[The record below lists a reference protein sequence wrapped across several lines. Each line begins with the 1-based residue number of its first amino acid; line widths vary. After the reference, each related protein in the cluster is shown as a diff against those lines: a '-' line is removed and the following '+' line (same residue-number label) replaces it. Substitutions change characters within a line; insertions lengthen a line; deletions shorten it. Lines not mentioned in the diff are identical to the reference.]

1 MVRPLDRIERD
12 IEKLESSSQEIA
24 EELQQTYEGYLKVLG
39 EAVRGQAIVATYHI
53 CTHGNPEAF
62 LELTL
67 DRRQQLQGKIR
78 TIASEARSRLA
89 VVPDLLLATRLLSQ
103 LPDPSELLEALS
115 NAKSLEDLEAEW
127 PDAAGADTF
136 DVEEAEEPESAL
148 SPEEE
153 LERAEEE
160 RVEQE
165 RAEEERAEGE
175 RVEET
180 PNYQF
185 EQPES
190 VARWQEH
197 LEGAIAQ
204 QLQDGSRQINRALQ
218 EFGILPPKLPPMLLE
233 AAAKVPGSDS
243 GVGVPNLLNLTV
255 EAETPEEMQQLRGKK
270 RKRSQPLQIVAVQ
283 LRLSEIEL
291 GDAQVMAARHQIRH
305 LLHRLNTLKRE
316 YRTRDR
322 ERAVARAEAAW
333 RASWFDEGAD

>member
-62 LELTL
+62 LELSL
-67 DRRQQLQGKIR
+67 DRRQQLQAKIR

-127 PDAAGADTF
+127 PDAARADNF
-136 DVEEAEEPESAL
+136 DLEEAEESESAL
-148 SPEEE
+148 STEEE
-153 LERAEEE
+153 RERAEA
-160 RVEQE
+160 E
-165 RAEEERAEGE
+165 RAEVERA
-175 RVEET
+175 EET

-190 VARWQEH
+190 VARWQED

-204 QLQDGSRQINRALQ
+204 QVQDASRQINRALQ

-233 AAAKVPGSDS
+233 AAAKVPGGDN

-270 RKRSQPLQIVAVQ
+270 RKRSQALQLVAIQ

-305 LLHRLNTLKRE
+305 LIHRLNTLKRE

>member
-62 LELTL
+62 LELSL
-67 DRRQQLQGKIR
+67 DRRQQLQAKIR

-127 PDAAGADTF
+127 PDAARADNF
-136 DVEEAEEPESAL
+136 DLEEAEESESAL
-148 SPEEE
+148 STEEE
-153 LERAEEE
+153 RERAE
-160 RVEQE
+160 VE
-165 RAEEERAEGE
+165 RA
-175 RVEET
+175 EET

-190 VARWQEH
+190 VARWQED

-204 QLQDGSRQINRALQ
+204 QLQDASRQINRALQ

-233 AAAKVPGSDS
+233 AAAKVPGSDN

-270 RKRSQPLQIVAVQ
+270 RKRSQALQLVAIQ

-305 LLHRLNTLKRE
+305 LIHRLNTLKRE